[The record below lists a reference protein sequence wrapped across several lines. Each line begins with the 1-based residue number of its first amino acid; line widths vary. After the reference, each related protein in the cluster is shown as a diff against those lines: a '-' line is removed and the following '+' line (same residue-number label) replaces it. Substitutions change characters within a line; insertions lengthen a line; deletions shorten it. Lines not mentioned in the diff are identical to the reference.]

1 MDADLLF
8 DVRFLNNP
16 FWVEELRPLSG
27 DDKPV
32 YDYVIEDQRTQEY
45 ISYLVSFLDYS
56 FKEYVKEGKNHFTV
70 GIGCTGGQHRSVS
83 LVNYLYYHYKDQ
95 YKSYKN
101 HRDKKERV

>member
-1 MDADLLF
+1 
-8 DVRFLNNP
+8 
-16 FWVEELRPLSG
+16 
-27 DDKPV
+27 
-32 YDYVIEDQRTQEY
+32 
-45 ISYLVSFLDYS
+45 

-83 LVNYLYYHYKDQ
+83 LVNYLYNHYKDQ